1 MLRPILIA
9 VLISCLAGCSS
20 TKYIPKDDKLYTG
33 ATVDLRGD
41 SLTARDRKVL
51 RSNLQG
57 LTRPKPNS
65 AFLGIPFK
73 LWMWNFFGGD
83 SAREGSFK
91 ARLRDKLGQ
100 RPVLLSEVDLDRNTK
115 VLSAYL
121 QNKGFFKGTVA
132 GDTVV
137 KARTAKAVYKS
148 EAGPLYRIAA
158 VTFEQDSSELSRNM
172 QATAPNTLLKVND
185 PFDLDVIKT
194 ERTRIDAYLKEHGFY
209 YFSPE
214 FLLVK
219 VDSTIGGSKVDL
231 YVTVKPDA
239 PPSARRAYTINDVF
253 IYSNYS
259 LNTADIDTNTNNA
272 IEYKGYYIVDPNNT
286 YRPRLLEHTMQFR
299 PGETYNRNDHNVTL
313 NRLINLNLFK
323 FVKNRFEPVTWADSP
338 RLNAY
343 YYLTPLPKKTLRTE
357 ITGLTKSNNSNGSE
371 ITFSWRN
378 RNTFRGGEQLSLSAY
393 VGSEIQ
399 FAGTLQGF
407 NIFRTGVE
415 ATLTFP
421 RFVAPFVDIRNEG
434 AFAPRTVIQ
443 AGYDILN
450 RRQLFTLNSFRGQ
463 YGYTW
468 RRGILRQHEFY
479 PISINYVQPFNTTP
493 LFEEKRFTVPG
504 IIRPTEVQFILG
516 STYRFNYNG
525 SLKTTNPRRWFYFN
539 GIADVSGNVAGLI
552 NPGDVKAG
560 DTARFFGAAYA
571 QYVKLETE
579 GRYYR
584 RIGLQN
590 TWANRL
596 IIGWSNPYGN
606 STAMPFI
613 KQYFAGGNNSLRA
626 FRSRNVGPGTYL
638 DTSAILV
645 DQTGDYKLEISTE
658 YRPHIS
664 GPLYGALFVDAGN
677 VWLKN
682 PDPSRPGAEFT
693 NKFLSQ
699 LAVGAG
705 VGIRVDVTVFVIR
718 LDAAFPLR
726 KPWMQNPWVLQNIDI
741 INRNW
746 RRENV
751 VYNLAIGYP
760 F

>member
-1 MLRPILIA
+1 MLRHILIL
-9 VLISCLAGCSS
+9 VLVSCVAGCSS
-20 TKYIPKDDKLYTG
+20 TKHLPKDERLYKG
-33 ATVDLRGD
+33 ATVDLKGD

-51 RSNLQG
+51 RSNMQA

-65 AFLGIPFK
+65 AFLGLPFK
-73 LWMWNFFGGD
+73 LWLWNFFGGD
-83 SAREGSFK
+83 SVREGSVK
-91 ARLRDKLGQ
+91 AKLRDKLGQ
-100 RPVLLSEVDLDRNTK
+100 RPVLLSEVDLKRNTK

-121 QNKGFFKGTVA
+121 QNKGFFKGTVT

-137 KARTAKAVYKS
+137 KARTAKAIYKS

-158 VTFEQDSSELSRNM
+158 VAFEQDSSELSRTI
-172 QATAPNTLLKVND
+172 QATAPNTLLRVND

-194 ERTRIDAYLKEHGFY
+194 ERIRIDAYLKEHGFY

-219 VDSTIGGSKVDL
+219 VDSTIGGTKVNL
-231 YVTVKPDA
+231 YVTFKPDA
-239 PPSARRAYTINDVF
+239 PASARRAYKINDVF

-259 LNTADIDTNTNNA
+259 LNTANIDTNRANATN
-272 IEYKGYYIVDPNNT
+272 YKGYYIVDPKNT
-286 YRPRLLEHTMQFR
+286 YKPRLLENTMQFK

-323 FVKNRFEPVTWADSP
+323 FVKNRFEPVTWSDSP

-343 YYLTPLPKKTLRTE
+343 YYLTPLPKKTLRSE

-393 VGSEIQ
+393 IGSEIQ
-399 FAGTLQGF
+399 MGGSLRGYNTY
-407 NIFRTGVE
+407 RTGAE
-415 ATLTFP
+415 ATLTLPKFL
-421 RFVAPFVDIRNEG
+421 APFVDIRNEG

-443 AGYDILN
+443 LGYDVLN
-450 RRQLFTLNSFRGQ
+450 RRQLYTLNSFRGQ

-468 RRGILRQHEFY
+468 KRGILRQHEFY
-479 PISINYVQPFNTTP
+479 PVAINYVQPLNITP
-493 LFEEKRFTVPG
+493 LFNANKDIPSILNPVQR
-504 IIRPTEVQFILG
+504 QFILG
-516 STYRFNYNG
+516 SYYRFNYNG
-525 SLKTTNPRRWFYFN
+525 ALKNTNARQWFFFN
-539 GIADVSGNVAGLI
+539 GLADVSGNVAGLI
-552 NPGDVKAG
+552 KPGNVKAG
-560 DTARFFGAAYA
+560 DTAFLFNAPYA
-571 QYVKLETE
+571 QYIKLETDV
-579 GRYYR
+579 RYFR
-584 RIGLQN
+584 KIGLQN
-590 TWANRL
+590 TWANR
-596 IIGWSNPYGN
+596 IIVGWSNPYGN
-606 STAMPFI
+606 SAAMPFI
-613 KQYFAGGNNSLRA
+613 KQFFAGGNNSLRA
-626 FRSRNVGPGTYL
+626 FRSRLVGPGTYL
-638 DTSAILV
+638 DTSRLLV
-645 DQTGDYKLEISTE
+645 DQTGDYKLELNTE

-682 PDPSRPGAEFT
+682 ADPKKPGAEFT

-705 VGIRVDVTVFVIR
+705 VGIRVDVVVFVIR

-726 KPWMQNPWVLQNIDI
+726 KPWLQNPWVLQNIDP